1 MPPIFPDVVVSP
13 TVTDGVILFPVKEY
27 VVPTL
32 FVTTYGISTV
42 I

>member
-13 TVTDGVILFPVKEY
+13 TVTDGVMLFQLRLY

-32 FVTTYGISTV
+32 LVTT
-42 I
+42 